1 MPQKPE
7 AAFESKILATAK
19 TFGWLRHG
27 ERAAYV
33 KSGDRINTPI
43 KGDAGWVDLVLV
55 HPVAHVA
62 VFREL
67 KVPPNKCTPAQD
79 AWLAALRA
87 AGLDAGVWTPAD
99 WPAILRVLSFGRAVD
114 GSQTWRRRL

>member
-19 TFGWLRHG
+19 AFGWLRHG

-43 KGDAGWVDLVLV
+43 KGDKGWPDLVLV
-55 HPVAHVA
+55 HPVAHIA

-67 KVPPNKCTPAQD
+67 KVPPGKTTPEQD

-87 AGLDAGVWTPAD
+87 AGLDAAVWTPAD
-99 WPAILRVLSFGRAVD
+99 WPEIVRVLSFGRAHD
-114 GSQTWRRRL
+114 SQTWRRRL